1 MSDLED
7 RGAYTPFSREQLAFD
22 PRDTRRR
29 RPVPLTLMASA
40 VVLVALGGVALMFY
54 QSGVRGRNE
63 PPRAIGTPV
72 GSIKTPPAASDAKPV
87 DPNAPASG
95 ALDVYVQDRSEPGAA
110 QPVYTP
116 APEQPAPRTAEAQPA
131 PQTVAQA
138 APRVASPPPPAK
150 AAPAYPSIEAAA
162 DAAETA
168 PPAPLKP
175 AKVATPK
182 PTAFAAAQPAKP
194 KPDAKAAP
202 VKVAAADKAAT
213 DKAATAG
220 GSGAVQIG
228 AYSSKALADQEFA
241 KVKASFAKF
250 TSGRGT
256 HVEPVQKGAAT
267 LYRAAF
273 TGFSKTQATAFCGAL
288 KAAGRAC
295 IVK

>member
-7 RGAYTPFSREQLAFD
+7 RGAYTPFSRDQLAFD
-22 PRDTRRR
+22 PRDMRRR

-40 VVLVALGGVALMFY
+40 VVLVAMAGAALMFY

-63 PPRAIGTPV
+63 PPRAIGTKV
-72 GSIKTPPAASDAKPV
+72 ASIKTPVAPDAKPAA
-87 DPNAPASG
+87 DAG
-95 ALDVYVQDRSEPGAA
+95 QLDVYVQDRPEPGAA

-116 APEQPAPRTAEAQPA
+116 PPEQPSPRDALAAKPAVQAAPAAV
-131 PQTVAQA
+131 PQV
-138 APRVASPPPPAK
+138 APRVAT
-150 AAPAYPSIEAAA
+150 APKSSTAYPSLEAAA

-168 PPAPLKP
+168 PLPPPVVK
-175 AKVATPK
+175 K
-182 PTAFAAAQPAKP
+182 AAGSKLAA
-194 KPDAKAAP
+194 AAP
-202 VKVAAADKAAT
+202 VKAAPAKPVPAKAAAPIKTADTSGKTAA
-213 DKAATAG
+213 AG
-220 GSGAVQIG
+220 GAQAVQIG

-241 KVKASFAKF
+241 KVRASFGKF
-250 TSGRGT
+250 TSGRGV
-256 HVEPVQKGAAT
+256 HVEPVQKGSAT

>member
-7 RGAYTPFSREQLAFD
+7 RGAYTPFSRDQLAFD
-22 PRDTRRR
+22 PRDMRRR

-40 VVLVALGGVALMFY
+40 VVLVAMAGAALMFY

-63 PPRAIGTPV
+63 PPRAIGTKV
-72 GSIKTPPAASDAKPV
+72 ASIKTPVAPDAKPAA
-87 DPNAPASG
+87 DAG
-95 ALDVYVQDRSEPGAA
+95 QLDVYVQDRPEPGAA

-116 APEQPAPRTAEAQPA
+116 PPEQPSPRDALAAKPAVQAAPAAV
-131 PQTVAQA
+131 PQV
-138 APRVASPPPPAK
+138 APRVAT
-150 AAPAYPSIEAAA
+150 APKTATAYPSLEAAA

-168 PPAPLKP
+168 PLPPPVVKKATAPKLAAATRARPAP
-175 AKVATPK
+175 
-182 PTAFAAAQPAKP
+182 
-194 KPDAKAAP
+194 AKAAAAP
-202 VKVAAADKAAT
+202 IKTAAASGKTAAV
-213 DKAATAG
+213 G
-220 GSGAVQIG
+220 GAQAVQIG

-241 KVKASFAKF
+241 KVRASFGKF
-250 TSGRGT
+250 TSGRGV
-256 HVEPVQKGAAT
+256 HVEPVQKGSAT